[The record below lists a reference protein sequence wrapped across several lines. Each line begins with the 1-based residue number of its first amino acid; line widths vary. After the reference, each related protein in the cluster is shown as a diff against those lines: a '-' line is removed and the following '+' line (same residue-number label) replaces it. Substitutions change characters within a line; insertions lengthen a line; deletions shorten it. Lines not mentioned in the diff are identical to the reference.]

1 VEESERGAITTGLSP
16 YIKGMRATCSFN
28 KFSTSSITTTTSSST
43 NSSTARRLRNI
54 AVERYLSRRPHSSYE
69 VQTKL
74 RRLRERPSLSVIQ
87 EAVNALTKD
96 KLLDDTSFATFFT
109 ASRIEH
115 RSRSKRELIHEL
127 RVKGVD
133 AETITKTISASLHDE
148 DVACEKA
155 ASKKPRSTDK
165 ELRTYLLRKGFDF
178 STINQIIIKRKN
190 ESILEASTQG
200 VTLLK

>member
-1 VEESERGAITTGLSP
+1 
-16 YIKGMRATCSFN
+16 MRST
-28 KFSTSSITTTTSSST
+28 KFLSTSSITTST
-43 NSSTARRLRNI
+43 SSTARRLRNI

-87 EAVNALTKD
+87 ETVNSLTKD

-127 RVKGVD
+127 RVKGVE
-133 AETITKTISASLHDE
+133 AETITKTISASMHDE
-148 DVACEKA
+148 NVACEKA
-155 ASKKPRSTDK
+155 ASKKPRSTEK
-165 ELRTYLLRKGFDF
+165 ELRMYLLRKGFDF
-178 STINQIIIKRKN
+178 STINQFMIKREETRKN
-190 ESILEASTQG
+190 ESSTQG
-200 VTLLK
+200 ITLLK